1 MIKVSHKSM
10 YNEELKNMITE
21 VENLNKYNGD
31 DTDKLLVNQVDDLVS
46 IIDKLCALIKLI
58 DNERLKSRIMIALTL
73 IEGMIHDTTNKMLI
87 DENDKLTKILED
99 IFNKLTDTKG
109 ELEYL
114 KEIEEQNKLFL
125 QALYILNVY
134 EYNNLLSIDVSDEK
148 NYDILDTLIADRIR
162 KKKYIK

>member
-46 IIDKLCALIKLI
+46 IIDELCALIKLI

-109 ELEYL
+109 E
-114 KEIEEQNKLFL
+114 
-125 QALYILNVY
+125 
-134 EYNNLLSIDVSDEK
+134 
-148 NYDILDTLIADRIR
+148 
-162 KKKYIK
+162 